1 MCWAVVRVT
10 GLGGLRVPDAVTA
23 EVTWGHAA
31 SRFRSQP
38 VDADA
43 DADADASF
51 HRPLR
56 AMCFAFS
63 LVEPSFKTAPGTC
76 QRVWRRREA
85 VAGARGKCTWAG
97 VLQA

>member
-23 EVTWGHAA
+23 EVAWGHAA

-56 AMCFAFS
+56 AMH
-63 LVEPSFKTAPGTC
+63 
-76 QRVWRRREA
+76 
-85 VAGARGKCTWAG
+85 
-97 VLQA
+97 